1 MSKIAAREYKL
12 KTGEK
17 VVIRTAVLDDAPAIL
32 EHARIILAEDLYNVS
47 MLDEFQKTI
56 VEEKQ
61 WIQEHIN
68 HPCQIILVAELGGS
82 IVGMLGFENGSRKR
96 LAHQGA
102 MHMSVRPEFRRKG
115 IGIALLQSLVD
126 WAEEN
131 PVIEKVTLAVFATN
145 RPAIDLY
152 KKMGFL
158 EEGRRVRGI
167 KIADGKYVDD
177 ILMYRFVKD

>member
-17 VVIRTAVLDDAPAIL
+17 IVIRTAVLDDAPAIL
-32 EHARIILAEDLYNVS
+32 EHARIILAEDLYNVGT
-47 MLDEFQKTI
+47 LDEFKLT
-56 VEEKQ
+56 VEKERE
-61 WIQEHIN
+61 WIQQHID
-68 HPCQIILVAELGGS
+68 HPAQIVLVAELGGS
-82 IVGMLGFENGSRKR
+82 IVGILNLENGSRQR
-96 LAHQGA
+96 LSHVGSFG
-102 MHMSVRPEFRRKG
+102 MSVQPEFREKG
-115 IGIALLQSLVD
+115 IGTALLQSLIR
-126 WAEEN
+126 WAKEN

>member
-1 MSKIAAREYKL
+1 MSEVTPKEYRL

-17 VVIRTAVLDDAPAIL
+17 VTVRTAVSDDAPAIL

-61 WIQEHIN
+61 WIQQHID
-68 HPCQIILVAELGGS
+68 HPAQIVLVAELGGS
-82 IVGMLGFENGSRKR
+82 IVGILNLENGSRQR
-96 LAHQGA
+96 LSHVGSFG
-102 MHMSVRPEFRRKG
+102 MSVQPVFREKG
-115 IGIALLQSLVD
+115 IGTALLQSLIR
-126 WAEEN
+126 WAKEN
-131 PVIEKVTLAVFATN
+131 PVIEKLTLGVFATN
-145 RPAIDLY
+145 QPAICLY

-158 EEGRRVRGI
+158 EEGRQIRGI